1 MKYLTPQQVLAI
13 HDQLVKRF
21 GGSLGLRDL
30 GLLESAIARPRASFD
45 GEDLYSTIF
54 DKAAALLHSILKNH
68 PFVDGNK
75 RTALAS
81 AGLMLKLNGCNLL
94 NKHKDELDFA
104 LKVEKGNLSLEEIA
118 KWLEKN
124 SEKST

>member
-68 PFVDGNK
+68 PFVNGNK

>member
-30 GLLESAIARPRASFD
+30 GLLESAIARPRVSFD

-68 PFVDGNK
+68 PFVNGNK

>member
-1 MKYLTPQQVLAI
+1 MKYLNVKRVLAI

-30 GLLESAIARPRASFD
+30 GLLESAVARPQASFG
-45 GEDLYSTIF
+45 GEDLYPTIF
-54 DKAAALLHSILKNH
+54 DKAAALMHSLLKNH

-81 AGLMLKLNGCNLL
+81 TGIFLKVNGYNLI
-94 NKHKDELDFA
+94 NSHEKELEFA
-104 LKVEKGNLSLEEIA
+104 LKVENESMNFEEIA
-118 KWLEKN
+118 FWLQQHSQKV
-124 SEKST
+124 